1 MLDNQWRRLTRRASL
16 ASAYNSATIDPPEHT
31 VAGIP
36 LLETK
41 LYAPKWRPSLVSRPR
56 LIERKLTLISA
67 PARSGKTT
75 LLSEWMAAAQASGR
89 PAAWISLDQSDN
101 DPTLF

>member
-1 MLDNQWRRLTRRASL
+1 MLAAGAPFTSEQGGGNGLGAGEPGELVGHDGADQTRPLVVRAGLDGGQPRQRL
-16 ASAYNSATIDPPEHT
+16 DQ
-31 VAGIP
+31 G
-36 LLETK
+36 
-41 LYAPKWRPSLVSRPR
+41 
-56 LIERKLTLISA
+56 IERKLTLISA

-75 LLSEWMAAAQASGR
+75 LLSEWMAAAQASER